1 MENGVYFEYMSEILC
16 YDSYFYDILVNK
28 IIFFI
33 LEKRGECSL
42 RKPLACINRIV
53 TLKLQFGVF
62 LGGLVGFVLQ
72 LKCSHPKIAVVM
84 TTNRMDYLWRLVG
97 ILII

>member
-1 MENGVYFEYMSEILC
+1 MENGVYFEYMSEKLC

-42 RKPLACINRIV
+42 RKP
-53 TLKLQFGVF
+53 
-62 LGGLVGFVLQ
+62 
-72 LKCSHPKIAVVM
+72 
-84 TTNRMDYLWRLVG
+84 
-97 ILII
+97 

>member
-1 MENGVYFEYMSEILC
+1 MENGVYFEYMSEKLC
-16 YDSYFYDILVNK
+16 YDSYFYDILVCK

-62 LGGLVGFVLQ
+62 FFGGGRGLVLFF
-72 LKCSHPKIAVVM
+72 
-84 TTNRMDYLWRLVG
+84 N
-97 ILII
+97 